1 MGRGR
6 MSLASLFSSLKK
18 LAAFILFIIVLAAGT
33 ILFFDLFLAGPTNLP
48 MFLDRLVDISL
59 VFIFTLVAIFIL
71 RRIKTLLTPRIGL
84 QIATILQFL
93 SMGVAILI
101 MTFVILGYFNV
112 SLSTLLTSA
121 GIITVTVGLII
132 STFVGGI
139 LSGAL
144 VFTTYQFKIG
154 EDVMVNN
161 VPGKVVDMTALVM
174 RIRTDVGQITIPNSA
189 IASGGVIITSVRK
202 PEPAFESR
210 LHYVVGDRVIT
221 SYMNEQGTIKE
232 LTGFHTT
239 VLLDSGKEIVFLNNS
254 VLSGTVAIAKISGT
268 PTQTP
273 GKASP
278 T

>member
-1 MGRGR
+1 

-18 LAAFILFIIVLAAGT
+18 LAAFILFIVILAAST
-33 ILFFDLFLAGPTNLP
+33 ILVFELFVAGPINLP
-48 MFLDRLVDISL
+48 AFFHRLVDISL
-59 VFIFTLVAIFIL
+59 VFVFTLTAIFFL

-93 SMGVAILI
+93 SMGIAILV
-101 MTFVILGYFNV
+101 MFFVVLGYFNV

-132 STFVGGI
+132 STFVGGL

-144 VFTTYQFKIG
+144 VFTTHQLKIG

-161 VPGKVVDMTALVM
+161 VPGKVIDMTALVM

-189 IASGGVIITSVRK
+189 VASGGVILTSVRK
-202 PEPAFESR
+202 PDSAFESR
-210 LHYVVGDRVIT
+210 LHYGVGDRVIT
-221 SYMNEQGTIKE
+221 SYLNEQGTVKE
-232 LTGFHTT
+232 LTSFHTT

-268 PTQTP
+268 PNQRP
-273 GKASP
+273 EKSSP
-278 T
+278 S

>member
-18 LAAFILFIIVLAAGT
+18 LAAFMLFIVILAAST
-33 ILFFDLFLAGPTNLP
+33 ILFFELFVAGTINLP
-48 MFLDRLVDISL
+48 SFLHRLVDISL
-59 VFIFTLVAIFIL
+59 VFIFTVTAMFFL

-93 SMGVAILI
+93 SMGIAILV
-101 MTFVILGYFNV
+101 MFFVVLGYFNV

-132 STFVGGI
+132 STFVGGV

-144 VFTTYQFKIG
+144 VFTTHQLKIG

-189 IASGGVIITSVRK
+189 VASGGVIITSVRK
-202 PEPAFESR
+202 PDPEFESR

-221 SYMNEQGTIKE
+221 SYMNEQGTVKE

-239 VLLDSGKEIVFLNNS
+239 ILLDSGKEIVFLNNS

-268 PTQTP
+268 PNQTP
-273 GKASP
+273 EKASP